1 MDFLIFFYLFG
12 CIVYVYYRDLF
23 YIYYLFCYL
32 FIDVRCNIKFLFI
45 YLNTVYLKVVKG
57 ENVVK

>member
-1 MDFLIFFYLFG
+1 MDFFNFFYRFG

>member
-1 MDFLIFFYLFG
+1 MDFFNFFYLFG

-45 YLNTVYLKVVKG
+45 YLNIVYLKVVKG

>member
-1 MDFLIFFYLFG
+1 MDFFNFFYLFG